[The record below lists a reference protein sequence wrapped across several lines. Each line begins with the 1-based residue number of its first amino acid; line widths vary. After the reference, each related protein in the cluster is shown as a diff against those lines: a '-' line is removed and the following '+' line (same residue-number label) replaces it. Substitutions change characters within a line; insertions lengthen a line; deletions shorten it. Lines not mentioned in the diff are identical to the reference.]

1 MPTGDYNGWHS
12 GLKNG
17 LSVLALRSV
26 TITLAL
32 SCFVFA
38 SLLELTVRDGL
49 SLTSPAAAKPDKA
62 GKKNGGGNGGGN
74 GNGPGKGNGNGNG
87 NGNQEQDEEG
97 AGQSIGDDFRGEGFA
112 PRGKDIDLK
121 SLSERRHSDDRD
133 LAVDTLPP
141 GHAKKAQDAD
151 WGAYLGLGKGF
162 DLNFIKTESDR
173 DAAVFVEGG
182 AKEKADKHSGDHPGK
197 GHAYGH
203 DKEKKGKKDKG
214 LEEVG
219 LVEDAGLTAAQ
230 REFIPTAAD
239 TDAARLSL
247 SIAPDSYQP
256 DEVLVRGLS
265 APDLERA
272 RSLGF
277 EPARASLP
285 ADGAIETLKVPNGMD
300 ALEALALLRKTLP
313 EDQFH
318 LNRLYRPYHPAMK
331 AGDAGKEPTDPAG
344 RAGDCSNDRCF
355 GRVAIQWKNSLASCA
370 RGARI
375 GVIDTEVDLQHPTFV
390 GQDITQRDFLPQG
403 RLSAPT
409 WHGTGVL
416 ALLAGKP
423 DSPTPGLVHDA
434 SFFAANIFFSGEGG
448 AAMTDTVSLLRALE
462 WMAASRA
469 RVINMSFTGP
479 QDDLVQERVKA
490 MSGKGFVF
498 AAAAGNEGPAASP
511 VYPAAY
517 PEVIAVTAVGKDL
530 RIYPSA
536 NRGGFIDL
544 AAPGVRVWTAAP
556 GARGAYRSGT
566 SFAAPF
572 ATAVLALQKEDALG
586 GPKAALL
593 DGLKTV
599 SLGPQGRGPIYG
611 RGLLQAPSECPAPV
625 ESVSYWGTQSASAP
639 R

>member
-1 MPTGDYNGWHS
+1 M
-12 GLKNG
+12 
-17 LSVLALRSV
+17 
-26 TITLAL
+26 
-32 SCFVFA
+32 
-38 SLLELTVRDGL
+38 
-49 SLTSPAAAKPDKA
+49 
-62 GKKNGGGNGGGN
+62 
-74 GNGPGKGNGNGNG
+74 
-87 NGNQEQDEEG
+87 
-97 AGQSIGDDFRGEGFA
+97 
-112 PRGKDIDLK
+112 
-121 SLSERRHSDDRD
+121 
-133 LAVDTLPP
+133 
-141 GHAKKAQDAD
+141 
-151 WGAYLGLGKGF
+151 
-162 DLNFIKTESDR
+162 
-173 DAAVFVEGG
+173 FVEGG

-586 GPKAALL
+586 GPKVALL

-599 SLGPQGRGPIYG
+599 SLGPQGRDPIYG